1 MLTVRDLQ
9 NLIRAATFLSALGKN
24 TFQVLR
30 NLMLPEKVYGKS
42 LDQVTKVLLNHYE
55 PKPLVISERFNFN
68 RRNQEPNE
76 SIQDHIAELRR
87 LTVHCEFGNFL
98 DEALRDRFV
107 CGLRSESMQKKLLV
121 EEGLTFARAVEIAQ
135 SMESAAQKTKLLQ
148 STATTVSPTPEV
160 NMLTFRG
167 KADSCYRCGH
177 TDHPPTHCPFKNA
190 QCHNCGKIGQI
201 QQDCRS
207 KPKDS
212 PLSHNWRGRGGGARS
227 RKHYAGG
234 RGYNRSVRMV
244 EEQFDSQLED
254 DEDYVESAATN
265 LNHIRALNQVKSEPA
280 QPYLV
285 DLELDGKSLTMEVDT
300 GACMTLVSQQTFR
313 KVFPK
318 REMKPSATRLT
329 TYSGQPITAVGEV
342 DVAVSYKSQQASL
355 PLIVVAGSGPSLL
368 GRNWLSSIRL
378 DWKSIGVIAGHSPL
392 TTLLEKYSEVFKKGL
407 GKLIGHEAKLY
418 VDQDASPRFCR
429 ARPVPYALRDK
440 VEAELERLN
449 KEGIIQPVQFADW
462 AAPIIQL

>member
-1 MLTVRDLQ
+1 MSETVFAGTVGKLEEFDPKSDTMTAYIERAMFFFYANNILGDK
-9 NLIRAATFLSALGKN
+9 RAATFLSALGKN

-42 LDQVTKVLLNHYE
+42 LGQVTKVLLNHCE

-76 SIQDHIAELRR
+76 SIQDYIAELRR
-87 LTVHCEFGNFL
+87 LTVHCEFGNFF
-98 DEALRDRFV
+98 DEALRDRFI

-121 EEGLTFARAVEIAQ
+121 EEGLTFARTVEIAQ

-190 QCHNCGKIGQI
+190 QCHNCGKIGHI
-201 QQDCRS
+201 QQACRS

-234 RGYNRSVRMV
+234 RGYNRSV
-244 EEQFDSQLED
+244 
-254 DEDYVESAATN
+254 
-265 LNHIRALNQVKSEPA
+265 
-280 QPYLV
+280 
-285 DLELDGKSLTMEVDT
+285 
-300 GACMTLVSQQTFR
+300 
-313 KVFPK
+313 
-318 REMKPSATRLT
+318 
-329 TYSGQPITAVGEV
+329 
-342 DVAVSYKSQQASL
+342 
-355 PLIVVAGSGPSLL
+355 
-368 GRNWLSSIRL
+368 
-378 DWKSIGVIAGHSPL
+378 
-392 TTLLEKYSEVFKKGL
+392 
-407 GKLIGHEAKLY
+407 
-418 VDQDASPRFCR
+418 
-429 ARPVPYALRDK
+429 
-440 VEAELERLN
+440 
-449 KEGIIQPVQFADW
+449 
-462 AAPIIQL
+462 